1 MTKCW
6 VTYVILRPGLL
17 HHNYLII
24 HLKLKGFG
32 VPMIRCLLTLRGL
45 LARGSLYVVH
55 NLRFR
60 NNLDLTLSNA
70 FMRPKV
76 SIPISFVMSGDDSR
90 QNLHA
95 VLLLCYLW
103 CTLVIACRS
112 VLLCLHAVGSE
123 VLTPAWRRPLFEHGG
138 ICCHQSITP
147 RRHGPNHEPSDAGSP
162 SKLHQWQ

>member
-24 HLKLKGFG
+24 SLKSKGFG
-32 VPMIRCLLTLRGL
+32 VPMIRCLLTLLGL

-55 NLRFR
+55 NLRFS
-60 NNLDLTLSNA
+60 NNMDLTLSNA

-76 SIPISFVMSGDDSR
+76 LIPISFVMSGDDSG

-112 VLLCLHAVGSE
+112 VVLRLHAVGSK
-123 VLTPAWRRPLFEHGG
+123 PWRSTLSPVYYAQTAR
-138 ICCHQSITP
+138 SK
-147 RRHGPNHEPSDAGSP
+147 PSDAGSP